1 MSNTNPDTMKLI
13 GFELPIDLLHIVI
26 DFNVYLTFGIEQDFM
41 DDDDSDIN
49 IDTNLY
55 HSVDLASIAGV
66 NFHID

>member
-41 DDDDSDIN
+41 DTGDSDIT
-49 IDTNLY
+49 IDGNLCP
-55 HSVDLASIAGV
+55 VDLAGIAGV

>member
-1 MSNTNPDTMKLI
+1 MSNTNLDTMKLI

-41 DDDDSDIN
+41 DDGIN
-49 IDTNLY
+49 IDGNNI
-55 HSVDLASIAGV
+55 HPVDLASIAGV

>member
-1 MSNTNPDTMKLI
+1 MSNTNLDTMKLI

-41 DDDDSDIN
+41 DDDIN
-49 IDTNLY
+49 IGGNI
-55 HSVDLASIAGV
+55 HPADLASIAGV

>member
-1 MSNTNPDTMKLI
+1 MSNANIDTMKLI

-41 DDDDSDIN
+41 DDDSDIN

-55 HSVDLASIAGV
+55 HPVDLASIAGV

>member
-26 DFNVYLTFGIEQDFM
+26 DFNVYLTFGIEQEFM
-41 DDDDSDIN
+41 DDDIN
-49 IDTNLY
+49 IDGNI
-55 HSVDLASIAGV
+55 HPVDLASIAGV

>member
-1 MSNTNPDTMKLI
+1 MSNTNLDTMKLI

-41 DDDDSDIN
+41 DDDIN
-49 IDTNLY
+49 VGGNI
-55 HSVDLASIAGV
+55 HPVDLASIAGV